1 MPAVIIMLFIMVALY
16 NAYRQTLIILITIP
30 FAAIGVT
37 VGLLITG
44 QPFGFLAMLGAM
56 SLSGMMIK
64 NAIVLLDT
72 VREELD
78 TGKTHYEAIVRSGVT
93 RLRPVCLA
101 AATTVLALLTLA
113 PDVFWAAMAFT
124 IMFGLTFGTMLTM
137 FVVPVLYCIFYRV
150 KSPAK
155 T

>member
-1 MPAVIIMLFIMVALY
+1 MIIVC
-16 NAYRQTLIILITIP
+16 TIP

-37 VGLLITG
+37 TGLLISG
-44 QPFGFLAMLGAM
+44 SPFGFLAMLGAM

-72 VREELD
+72 VKEYMD
-78 TGKTHYEAIVRSGVT
+78 TGMTQYEAIVRSGVT

-113 PDVFWAAMAFT
+113 PDVFWSAMAFT

-137 FVVPVLYCIFYRV
+137 FVVPVLYCIFFRV
-150 KSPAK
+150 ESPQK
-155 T
+155 V